1 MHRLHAVVI
10 SLLLAGAAVAGASAA
25 FRTVSLGPTAAKP
38 ATVPERVVAARRAK
52 LDRWSAQLEHARASR
67 PPALPKV
74 PRFAPVVVPTVPAT
88 QLAVRSASAPR
99 PPARTE
105 AAPPKQAVTYVQ
117 APPKIQY
124 VQPPAAPAQTTTT
137 SHESE
142 HESDQEDGGYA
153 GGHDDGGEGD

>member
-74 PRFAPVVVPTVPAT
+74 PRFAPVVVPTVPAMST
-88 QLAVRSASAPR
+88 TDTPTSSETREPYMILEKMSR
-99 PPARTE
+99 P
-105 AAPPKQAVTYVQ
+105 
-117 APPKIQY
+117 
-124 VQPPAAPAQTTTT
+124 
-137 SHESE
+137 S
-142 HESDQEDGGYA
+142 
-153 GGHDDGGEGD
+153 